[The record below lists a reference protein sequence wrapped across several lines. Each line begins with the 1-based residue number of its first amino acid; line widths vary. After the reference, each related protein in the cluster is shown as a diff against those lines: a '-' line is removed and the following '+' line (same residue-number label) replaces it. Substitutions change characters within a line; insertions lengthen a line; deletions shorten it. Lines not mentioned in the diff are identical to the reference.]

1 MTLGILHP
9 RLATWEAYGHTE
21 GVLST
26 PRKAKELQASLTA
39 AGKAT
44 LTQRRLFRKV
54 GKAFD
59 EKDFLIASQ
68 KREIE
73 ELKSRMERI
82 KPTKRKKVV
91 PDPNSIFATIE
102 DIRKAQ
108 QEAGRSVSPSL
119 DSLSSDLLSSESSE
133 AGDCIEA
140 VR

>member
-1 MTLGILHP
+1 
-9 RLATWEAYGHTE
+9 
-21 GVLST
+21 
-26 PRKAKELQASLTA
+26 
-39 AGKAT
+39 
-44 LTQRRLFRKV
+44 
-54 GKAFD
+54 
-59 EKDFLIASQ
+59 
-68 KREIE
+68 
-73 ELKSRMERI
+73 MERI

-108 QEAGRSVSPSL
+108 QKAGRSVSPSL